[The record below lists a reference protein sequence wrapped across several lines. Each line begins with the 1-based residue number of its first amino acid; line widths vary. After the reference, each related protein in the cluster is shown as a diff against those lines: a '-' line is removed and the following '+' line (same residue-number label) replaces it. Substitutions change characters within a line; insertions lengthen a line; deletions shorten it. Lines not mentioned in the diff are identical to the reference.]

1 MTDLAR
7 FAADHGLRHFLF
19 SFSDLFG
26 VQRAKLV
33 PASAVADL
41 AASGAGFAGFA
52 AWLDMTPADPDV
64 LAHPDSRSLTVLPW
78 EPQVAWVATDL
89 SVEGEALEQAPRQV
103 LQRQIAQAAALGLE
117 LRSGVEAEFFLLTP
131 EADGPADRHDSQTK
145 PCYDQIAL
153 MRQYPLIGGLMDA
166 METMGWGP
174 YQADHEDA
182 NGQFEINWTFSDALT
197 TADRHALFR
206 VMAATLAERQGMAVS
221 FDPKPF
227 ADRTGNGAHLHC
239 SLWDGQGRN
248 LFSDPSGPQGLSSLA
263 RHFLGGLLSH
273 APALC
278 ALTNPV
284 PSSYRRLGS
293 ADTSSGASWSPGW
306 ISYGGN
312 NRTHMVRI
320 PDAHRLELRLPDGA
334 ANPYLLQAAVL
345 AAGLDGLERQLDPG
359 PISLANLHSGPPETP
374 LPSLPASLEEALQH
388 LEADTILRQALGEP
402 FCQAYLT
409 LKRRQITVS

>member
-7 FAADHGLRHFLF
+7 FAADHGVRHFLF

-33 PASAVADL
+33 PASAASDL
-41 AASGAGFAGFA
+41 AAGGAGFAGFA
-52 AWLDMTPADPDV
+52 AWLDLTPADADV

-78 EPQVAWVATDL
+78 QPQVAWVATDL
-89 SVEGEALEQAPRQV
+89 VFQGAPLEQAPRHV
-103 LQRQIAQAAALGLE
+103 LQRQIARAAALGLE
-117 LRSGVEAEFFLLTP
+117 LRSGVEAEFFLLSA

-153 MRQYPLIGGLMDA
+153 MRQYPLIGALMDA

-182 NGQFEINWTFSDALT
+182 NGQFEINWTFSDALS

-239 SLWDGQGRN
+239 SLWDREGRN
-248 LFSDPSGPQGLSSLA
+248 LFCDPTGPQGLSALA
-263 RHFLGGLLSH
+263 HHFLGGLLHH

-284 PSSYRRLGS
+284 AASYRRLGS
-293 ADTSSGASWSPGW
+293 TNTSSGASWSPGW

-312 NRTHMVRI
+312 NRTHMVRL
-320 PDAHRLELRLPDGA
+320 PDDQRLELRLPDGA

-345 AAGLDGLERQLDPG
+345 AAGIDGVERQLDPG
-359 PISLANLHSGPPETP
+359 PCSNANLHRDVPEQP
-374 LPSLPASLEEALQH
+374 LPALPSSLEDALQE
-388 LEADTILRQALGEP
+388 LEADTVLREALGEA

-409 LKRRQITVS
+409 LKRRQGTLS